1 MAQNKLK
8 IILCHTVI
16 LFLVFRA
23 ISATNVNNSTEN
35 VNKLENANKT
45 VNVNTPT
52 NSPTTLRTIGKNASA
67 LGVKNMPTNSNC
79 KSALKIVKLIYKYY
93 YPVALVI
100 ASLVFGIL
108 LQMDN
113 VLAVLKRP
121 YAPVISMFCNYIFS
135 PLVSARLESIEFY
148 CTFLFN
154 EWH

>member
-16 LFLVFRA
+16 LFLVFHV

-45 VNVNTPT
+45 VTVNTPSNT
-52 NSPTTLRTIGKNASA
+52 PTMLRTIGKNASA
-67 LGVKNMPTNSNC
+67 PTCTNC
-79 KSALKIVKLIYKYY
+79 KAALKIVKLIYKYY
-93 YPVALVI
+93 YPIALVI
-100 ASLVFGIL
+100 VSLVFGIL
-108 LQMDN
+108 LQFEKI
-113 VLAVLKRP
+113 LAVLKRP

-135 PLVSARLESIEFY
+135 PLVSVRHKSIESY

-154 EWH
+154 EWHWQH